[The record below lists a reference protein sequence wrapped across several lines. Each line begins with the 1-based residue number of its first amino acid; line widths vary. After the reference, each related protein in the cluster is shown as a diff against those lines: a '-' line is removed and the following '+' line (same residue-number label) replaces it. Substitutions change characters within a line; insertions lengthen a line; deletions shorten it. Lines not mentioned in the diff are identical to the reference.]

1 MNTETQIQIESI
13 QDNIKNL
20 LEILIELQ
28 KSD

>member
-1 MNTETQIQIESI
+1 MNPETQIQIESI

-28 KSD
+28 NSE